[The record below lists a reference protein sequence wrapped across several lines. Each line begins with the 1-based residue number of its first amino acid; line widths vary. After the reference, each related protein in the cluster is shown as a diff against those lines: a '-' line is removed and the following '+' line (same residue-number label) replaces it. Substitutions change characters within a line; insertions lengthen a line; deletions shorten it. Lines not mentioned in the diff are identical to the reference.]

1 MAASPTVKIAPSIL
15 SADFSRLGEQVKE
28 AADGGAD
35 YIHVDIMDGRF
46 VPNLT
51 IGPEVVR
58 AIRPWTD
65 IPLDVHMMV
74 SEPDRFAAHFAEAG
88 ADIVTVHVEACTH
101 LHRTVQQVAEAG
113 ARPGVAIN
121 PATPVHAVE
130 EVLGDVAQVLV
141 MSVNPGFG
149 GQAFIESSVD
159 KIARARSLLDR
170 CGAEADLEVDGG
182 INVETAGRAAAAGAN
197 VLVAGSAVFN
207 DRTTVADA
215 IAQIRAAARGRAADV
230 QRKGEKTVSVK
241 KQLSAT
247 RRFNPLPPQSNGTVC
262 FQLRGEYGA
271 SIYVLRD
278 DSRFEIRE
286 DALRLNRF
294 PNSQQLCNFV
304 RQHGRSMGNPHRGNP
319 FQLNAA
325 HIGSVIEIVCGA

>member
-28 AADGGAD
+28 AAGGGAD

-74 SEPDRFAAHFAEAG
+74 SEPERFAAHFAHAG

-101 LHRTVQQVAEAG
+101 LHRTVQQIAEAG
-113 ARPGVAIN
+113 AKPGVAIN

-159 KIARARSLLDR
+159 KIARTRSLLER
-170 CGAEADLEVDGG
+170 CGADVDLEVDGG
-182 INVETAGRAAAAGAN
+182 INVATAGRAAAAGAN
-197 VLVAGSAVFN
+197 ILVAGSAVFN

-215 IAQIRAAARGRAADV
+215 IAQIRAAAVPMKTRSIVRFYTVNDV
-230 QRKGEKTVSVK
+230 P
-241 KQLSAT
+241 A
-247 RRFNPLPPQSNGTVC
+247 
-262 FQLRGEYGA
+262 
-271 SIYVLRD
+271 VLHRD
-278 DSRFEIRE
+278 SCHWWV
-286 DALRLNRF
+286 NR
-294 PNSQQLCNFV
+294 PVQV
-304 RQHGRSMGNPHRGNP
+304 QHGRWEEFASWDEAY
-319 FQLNAA
+319 QAA
-325 HIGSVIEIVCGA
+325 HSHATERGLPSQNITTTPACCP